1 MANRTMKTAIRRE
14 LERRKM
20 TLWKLGQVMQER
32 GVVSN
37 NRSVYRA
44 LANDDADVV
53 DHMAEY
59 LGLRVTRKLP

>member
-1 MANRTMKTAIRRE
+1 MANQTVKRAIRAE
-14 LERRKM
+14 LARRNM
-20 TLWKLGQVMQER
+20 TLWKLGQAMQER
-32 GVVSN
+32 GVVAN

>member
-20 TLWKLGQVMQER
+20 TLWKLGQAMQER
-32 GVVSN
+32 GVVAN

-44 LANDDADVV
+44 LENDDPDVV

-59 LGLRVTRKLP
+59 LGLRVTR